1 MHKNTKFFILIL
13 IISSCGGGGGGS
25 SSSGSSGNVPAPSAP
40 SFNSF
45 IANSDL
51 IVINNDVTLTW
62 STSNTNTCTRGG
74 DWSGAAATSGTSS
87 VRLTELKSYTF
98 SLTCSGASGTQ
109 DATASV
115 SVNVQEDPNGSI
127 GY

>member
-1 MHKNTKFFILIL
+1 MHNNIKFFLLIL

-25 SSSGSSGNVPAPSAP
+25 SSSGSSGTAPTPSAP

-62 STSNTNTCTRGG
+62 STSNTNC
-74 DWSGAAATSGTSS
+74 AAGHVVEHLAPQGNN
-87 VRLTELKSYTF
+87 
-98 SLTCSGASGTQ
+98 C
-109 DATASV
+109 
-115 SVNVQEDPNGSI
+115 NVVMSPA
-127 GY
+127 